1 MSQKPMFKWSD
12 DFLTNLKEVDEQ
24 HLYLVEL
31 INSLSEKVFDEKI
44 TFSQLKVIV
53 EKLFE
58 YTKFH
63 FGYEEE
69 LMQEKQLSA
78 EFVENHEKNH
88 HLFIQEISNIYND
101 LRDDGKIF
109 QRAKLLL
116 NFLINWLAF
125 HILEQDKIMA
135 KQIELI
141 NKGKE
146 AEFAYE
152 EIKSQKNA
160 QSAPLVEALKGILD
174 ALAQRNHDLIEFKKL
189 LEDRVNERTKELMD
203 ANESLKKLSPT
214 DKLTKIYNR
223 RYAMQ
228 ALEEL
233 LKEAF
238 IYDRTVACIVID
250 IDSFEE
256 LRKNYDDEIINE
268 LLIKIARVL
277 SDSLR
282 TDDIVARLGS
292 GEFMVLCPDTKS
304 EGAIYVANNILRKI
318 NNIKIR
324 LNKDEKTYYEPKV
337 SIGIAFSNEQTKNIY
352 DILKIADDC
361 VSKAQNA
368 GGNCIKA

>member
-1 MSQKPMFKWSD
+1 MSQKPMFKWSE

-44 TFSQLKVIV
+44 TFSQLKVVV
-53 EKLFE
+53 EKLFD

-69 LMQEKQLSA
+69 LMQDKKLSTT
-78 EFVENHEKNH
+78 FVEDHEKNH

-101 LRDDGKIF
+101 LKDDGKIF
-109 QRAKLLL
+109 QRAKTLL

-146 AEFAYE
+146 AEAAFE
-152 EIKSQKNA
+152 EINSQKNA
-160 QSAPLVEALKGILD
+160 QSAPLVEALKGILG

-189 LEDRVNERTKELMD
+189 LELRVQERTQELMS
-203 ANESLKKLSPT
+203 ANENLKKLSPI

-228 ALEEL
+228 ALEAL
-233 LKEAF
+233 LKESF
-238 IYDRTVACIVID
+238 IYDRKIACMVIG

-256 LRKNYDDEIINE
+256 INKKHGHEFGDD
-268 LLIKIARVL
+268 LLIQIARVL
-277 SDSLR
+277 NDSLR
-282 TDDIVARLGS
+282 TDDIVARLG
-292 GEFMVLCPDTKS
+292 GNEFIVICPNANSD
-304 EGAIYVANNILRKI
+304 GAMYVANNILSKI
-318 NNIKIR
+318 NNTKIR
-324 LNKDEKTYYEPKV
+324 PKDDKNSYLEPQA
-337 SIGIAFSNEQTKNIY
+337 SIGIAFSSENTKNIY
-352 DILKIADDC
+352 DLLKTADEC
-361 VSKAQNA
+361 VSQAKKS
-368 GGNCIKA
+368 GGNCIKT

>member
-44 TFSQLKVIV
+44 TFSQLKVVV
-53 EKLFE
+53 EKLFD

-69 LMQEKQLSA
+69 LMQDKKLSTT
-78 EFVENHEKNH
+78 FVEDHEKNH

-101 LRDDGKIF
+101 LKDDGKIF
-109 QRAKLLL
+109 QRAKTLL

-146 AEFAYE
+146 AEAAFE
-152 EIKSQKNA
+152 EINSQKNA
-160 QSAPLVEALKGILD
+160 QSAPLVEALKGILG

-189 LEDRVNERTKELMD
+189 LESRVQERTQELMS
-203 ANESLKKLSPT
+203 ANENLKKLSPI

-228 ALEEL
+228 ALEAL
-233 LKEAF
+233 LKESF
-238 IYDRTVACIVID
+238 IYDRKIACMVID

-256 LRKNYDDEIINE
+256 INKKHGHEFGDE
-268 LLIKIARVL
+268 LLIQIARVL
-277 SDSLR
+277 NDSLR
-282 TDDIVARLGS
+282 TDDIVARLG
-292 GEFMVLCPDTKS
+292 GNEFIVICPNANSD
-304 EGAIYVANNILRKI
+304 GAMYVANNILSKI
-318 NNIKIR
+318 NNTKIR
-324 LNKDEKTYYEPKV
+324 PKDESSYLEPQA
-337 SIGIAFSNEQTKNIY
+337 SIGIAFSSENTKNIY
-352 DILKIADDC
+352 DLLKTADEC
-361 VSKAQNA
+361 VSQAKKS
-368 GGNCIKA
+368 GGNCIKT

>member
-1 MSQKPMFKWSD
+1 MSKKPMFKWND
-12 DFLTNLKEVDEQ
+12 NFLTNLKEVDEQ

-31 INSLSEKVFDEKI
+31 INSLSEKVFEEKV

-63 FGYEEE
+63 FGYEED
-69 LMQEKQLSA
+69 LMEEKQLSA
-78 EFVENHEKNH
+78 DFVDDHEKNH
-88 HLFIQEISNIYND
+88 HLFIQEISNIYSD
-101 LRDDGKIF
+101 LRDDGKIYD
-109 QRAKLLL
+109 RAKLLL

-146 AEFAYE
+146 AQAAYE

-189 LEDRVNERTKELMD
+189 LEERVQERTKELMD
-203 ANESLKKLSPT
+203 ANENLKKLSPI

-228 ALEEL
+228 AFEAL
-233 LKEAF
+233 LKESF
-238 IYDRTVACIVID
+238 IYDRIIACIVIN

-256 LRKNYDDEIINE
+256 ISKNYGEDFANKV
-268 LLIKIARVL
+268 LVKIARVL

-282 TDDIVARLGS
+282 TDDIVARLDGS
-292 GEFMVLCPDTKS
+292 EFMVLCPNMNPD
-304 EGAIYVANNILRKI
+304 GAMYVANNILRKI
-318 NNIKIR
+318 NDLKI
-324 LNKDEKTYYEPKV
+324 LSDEDETFCYEPQV
-337 SIGIAFSNEQTKNIY
+337 SIGVALSNEQTKNVY
-352 DILKIADDC
+352 DLLKIVDNY
-361 VSKAQNA
+361 VSKAQNS